1 MTSFGP
7 PIDVARSTLLQ
18 PLVIT
23 SYNDKKFRF
32 LCVQLPRVVKM
43 EVDQEGVD
51 DMVELAEISEKAIA
65 ANLYVRLKKEKIYVS
80 AVTWFTLSNS

>member
-1 MTSFGP
+1 
-7 PIDVARSTLLQ
+7 
-18 PLVIT
+18 
-23 SYNDKKFRF
+23 
-32 LCVQLPRVVKM
+32 M

-80 AVTWFTLSNS
+80 AVTWFTLSNSWFNVDECD